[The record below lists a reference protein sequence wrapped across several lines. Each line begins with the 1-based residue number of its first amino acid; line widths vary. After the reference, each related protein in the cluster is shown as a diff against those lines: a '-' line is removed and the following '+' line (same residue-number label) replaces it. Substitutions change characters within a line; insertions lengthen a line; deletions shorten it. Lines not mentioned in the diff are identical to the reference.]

1 MQEHIALL
9 GLVRIDGLGPLRI
22 ARLVEGFGSAAAVWH
37 ADRQALMQAGVPAHL
52 CAELIKQR
60 AHSDP
65 AAEHT
70 RLWNAGIHVVSVAD
84 AHYPPLLRHI
94 AGAPTILFVR
104 GSLSGLQL
112 PTVSIVGTREPTPY
126 GTDVTRQFAADLA
139 AKGFTIV
146 SGLAIGVDAIAHQ
159 EALGAGGAT
168 VAVLPS
174 GVDCIYPER
183 NRRLAQAILAHGQS
197 ALVSEFYPGT
207 KASPPL
213 FPARNRLISG
223 LSSAVIVTEAG
234 TSSGAHITVK
244 AALDQGRDVMAVPG
258 SIYSAKSAGCNALLT
273 QGAVPVRNA
282 EDVAAYLG
290 FNETPE
296 PEEDPF
302 LALLHNATHIDELCR
317 LTRRSSAELLGDLL
331 MRELRGE
338 VRDEGHG
345 YFVRQRTRGDR

>member
-1 MQEHIALL
+1 MHETIALL

-22 ARLVEGFGSAAAVWH
+22 ARLVEGFGSAVAVWQ
-37 ADRQALMQAGVPAHL
+37 ADRRALYEAGMPAHL
-52 CAELIKQR
+52 IAELVKQR
-60 AHSDP
+60 ALADP
-65 AAEHT
+65 TIEHT
-70 RLWNAGIHVVSVAD
+70 RLWNAGIQVVSTAD
-84 AHYPPLLRHI
+84 PQYPTLLRHI
-94 AGAPTILFVR
+94 PGAPTILFVR
-104 GSLSGLQL
+104 GSLTGLQL
-112 PTVSIVGTREPTPY
+112 PAVSIVGTREPTSY
-126 GTDVTRQFAADLA
+126 GIEVTRQFAADLA

-146 SGLAIGVDAIAHQ
+146 SGLAIGVDTIAHH
-159 EALGAGGAT
+159 EALAAGGAT

-183 NRRLAQAILAHGQS
+183 NRRLAEAILGHGQS

-207 KASPPL
+207 RASPPL

-273 QGAVPVRNA
+273 QGAVPVRDA
-282 EDVAAYLG
+282 DDVATYLG
-290 FNETPE
+290 YVDAAVPD
-296 PEEDPF
+296 EDPF
-302 LALLHNATHIDELCR
+302 LVLLNTAIHIDDLCR
-317 LTRRSSAELLGDLL
+317 RTQRSSADLLGDLL

-345 YFVRQRTRGDR
+345 YFVRTRTRSER